1 MIAFTLIVGKIF
13 EGNPSS
19 TSILKLCVHL
29 GKPKRLLV
37 FTSKV
42 AQMALNAK

>member
-1 MIAFTLIVGKIF
+1 MIVFTLTAGKIF
-13 EGNPSS
+13 GGNPSS
-19 TSILKLCVHL
+19 TSILKLFVHL